1 MNRVAKLKSQLSD
14 KLLPVEKLVN
24 LFICFLA
31 YSFSGW
37 LAETIYMSVYHGH
50 IVKRGFLIGP
60 VCAVYGIGSLLV
72 VLILGHFKTHPFLLF
87 LCAALLTSIVEL
99 LAGIFLSRFD
109 IRLWDYSGDFGNIMG
124 FVCFRNTILWG
135 IMSLFLIY
143 IIHPVLG
150 RVISAMSARLKEVVC
165 YSAMACLAL
174 DICVSVYSSLHG
186 VNNLALLSQVL
197 ARGISFRWM
206 P

>member
-1 MNRVAKLKSQLSD
+1 MNPVAKIRSQLTI
-14 KLLPVEKLVN
+14 KLLPVEKLFN
-24 LFICFLA
+24 LFICFLT

-50 IVKRGFLIGP
+50 IVKRGFLLGP
-60 VCAVYGIGSLLV
+60 VCAVYGIGSLMV
-72 VLILGHFKTHPFLLF
+72 VLLLGHFKAHPFILF

-124 FVCFRNTILWG
+124 FVCFRNTIIWG
-135 IMSLFLIY
+135 IMSLLLIY
-143 IIHPVLG
+143 IIHPAIG
-150 RVISAMSARLKEVVC
+150 RIISSIPPRLKEIFC
-165 YSAMACLAL
+165 YSALACLVL

-186 VNNLALLSQVL
+186 INNLVLISQVF